1 MPNNK
6 QAEKRVRQNE
16 KRRLENKAVSTS
28 MKTAV
33 KKVMQAPDTAAAEA
47 ALPEAMKR
55 VDKAAKKSVI
65 HKNAAA
71 RAKSKL
77 AKAAA
82 KKG

>member
-1 MPNNK
+1 MPNSK

-16 KRRLENKAVSTS
+16 KRRLENKAVRTS

-55 VDKAAKKSVI
+55 VDKAAKKRVI
-65 HKNAAA
+65 HANTAA
-71 RAKSKL
+71 RTKSRL
-77 AKAAA
+77 AKAASR
-82 KKG
+82 KG